1 MPERN
6 KRGINGKNRV
16 YMAIMASAEKI
27 PCTCH
32 TGNIED
38 GGPTMDIVLDAIEA
52 RVLGSLIEKELATPE
67 YYPLSLNALTNAC
80 NQKTN
85 RSPVFALDEEDVA
98 GALQS
103 LKKKHLVGQSI
114 AGRVPKY
121 WHDFVKQNNL
131 IRREAALLCLLL
143 LRGQQTAGELR
154 SRTER
159 LCVFENIEEV
169 LQYLENLSEI
179 GFVRHLPL
187 QPGRKEQRF
196 AHLLSGEPEQ
206 LDPVVLRQE
215 AGATSAGPNQDRLAE
230 LEKSVSLLREEMELL
245 KSEFLSFKKA
255 FE

>member
-1 MPERN
+1 
-6 KRGINGKNRV
+6 
-16 YMAIMASAEKI
+16 
-27 PCTCH
+27 
-32 TGNIED
+32 
-38 GGPTMDIVLDAIEA
+38 MDIVLDAMEA
-52 RVLGSLIEKELATPE
+52 RVLGSLMEKELATPE

-85 RSPVFALDEEDVA
+85 RSPVFFLEEDDVVS
-98 GALQS
+98 ALQS
-103 LKKKHLVGQSI
+103 LKKKHLVGQSV

-159 LCVFENIEEV
+159 LCAFENLEEV

-179 GFVRHLPL
+179 GFVRQMPL
-187 QPGRKEQRF
+187 QPGQKEQRF

-206 LDPVVLRQE
+206 IDPIVLRQE
-215 AGATSAGPNQDRLAE
+215 PGTISDEPAQDRIAE
-230 LEKSVSLLREEMELL
+230 LEKSVALLREEIELL